1 MRLCEL
7 DLLRYGHLSDVALSF
22 PVDVRLHVVHG
33 VNEAGKST
41 ALAAVAD
48 ALFGFGHRTDFE
60 FLHGAPN
67 LRVGFTLS
75 ARDGAVASFVR
86 RKGRRD
92 TLRDTSGQALPDDAL
107 RRFLGNASRDVFERS
122 FGLDGARLR

>member
-1 MRLCEL
+1 MKVCQL

-22 PVDVRLHVVHG
+22 PDNVRLHVVHG

-41 ALAAVAD
+41 ALAAIAD
-48 ALFGFGHRTDFE
+48 ALFGFGHRTDFD

-67 LRVGFTLS
+67 LRVGLTLS

-92 TLRDTSGQALPDDAL
+92 TLRDTSDQAVPDEFAAAL
-107 RRFLGNASRDVFERS
+107 SR
-122 FGLDGARLR
+122 GCQP